1 MEINK
6 IGKLAAALTLTLAAG
21 LASAQNVK
29 LTPLGTHTGEL
40 CGRDRAI
47 VFEDPTGV
55 RILYDA
61 GQSLTGAD
69 DPRLGD
75 VHIVLLTHAHS
86 DHIGDTKLAETNGG
100 TCDQPKLVPAGP
112 NSITAEVIAAKNSA
126 MMIVR
131 ELGLFVAKRVA
142 NIRGKPPA
150 ACAQTAGVS
159 TVPLAGPCLAVVEVG
174 GTQSFKTANA
184 ARAVEITVVQAAHAS
199 NPPRSM
205 LTDAGKGSLVPD
217 EFAANVGP
225 ATGYVITFTNGLRVY
240 LSGDTA
246 IHTEMKTVVHDFH
259 KANLAVM
266 NLGPNAISPQAAAYA
281 MNELVRPATVI
292 ASHPNE
298 GVTSGGK
305 IDPNTRTATFLKLLK
320 GRAGYLAL
328 SDRTMEFDGNAK
340 CAAGC

>member
-1 MEINK
+1 MK
-6 IGKLAAALTLTLAAG
+6 ITTCGKVLAAFAFMVAAG
-21 LASAQNVK
+21 LAPAQNVK
-29 LTPLGTHTGEL
+29 VTPLGTHTGEL
-40 CGRDRAI
+40 CGRDRATL
-47 VFEDPTGV
+47 FEDPTGV

-75 VHIVLLTHAHS
+75 IHVVLLSHAHS
-86 DHIGDTKLAETNGG
+86 DHIGDQKLAEINGG
-100 TCDQPKLVPAGP
+100 TCAQPKLVDAGA
-112 NSITAEVIAAKNSA
+112 NSVTAEIIAAKNSA

-131 ELGLFVAKRVA
+131 ELGVFVGRRVA
-142 NIRGKPPA
+142 NIRGKPPV
-150 ACAQTAGVS
+150 ACAQSAGD
-159 TVPLAGPCLAVVEVG
+159 TIVPLAAPCLAVVELG
-174 GTQSFKTANA
+174 GAQTFKTSGA
-184 ARAVEITVVQAAHAS
+184 ARSVEITVVQAAHAS

-205 LTDAGKGSLVPD
+205 LTDAGKASLAPD

-246 IHTEMKTVVHDFH
+246 LHTEMKTVVHDFH
-259 KANLAVM
+259 KANLALM

-298 GVTSGGK
+298 GVTAGGK
-305 IDPNTRTATFLKLLK
+305 LIANTRTAAFVNLIK
-320 GRAGYLAL
+320 GRAAYLAL
-328 SDRTMEFDGNAK
+328 SGRTMQFDGNAK
-340 CAAGC
+340 CVAGC

>member
-1 MEINK
+1 MRITTC
-6 IGKLAAALTLTLAAG
+6 GKVAAALAFTVAAG

-29 LTPLGTHTGEL
+29 VTPLGTHTGEL
-40 CGRDRAI
+40 CSRDRATL
-47 VFEDPTGV
+47 FEDPSGV

-75 VHIVLLTHAHS
+75 IHVVLLSHAHS
-86 DHIGDTKLAETNGG
+86 DHIGDQKLAEIDAG
-100 TCDQPKLVPAGP
+100 TCAQPKLADAGP
-112 NSITAEVIAAKNSA
+112 NSVTAEIIAAKNSA

-131 ELGLFVAKRVA
+131 ELGVFVGKKVDKV
-142 NIRGKPPA
+142 RGKPA
-150 ACAQTAGVS
+150 VACAQSAGAT
-159 TVPLAGPCLAVVEVG
+159 TVPLAAPCLAVVEIG
-174 GTQSFKTANA
+174 GTQTFKTSGAT
-184 ARAVEITVVQAAHAS
+184 RSVEITVVQAAHAS

-205 LTDAGKGSLVPD
+205 LTDAGKASLVPD

-246 IHTEMKTVVHDFH
+246 LHTEMKTVVHDFH

-298 GVTSGGK
+298 SVTSGGK
-305 IDPNTRTATFLKLLK
+305 ANPNTRTATFVSLVK
-320 GRAGYLAL
+320 GRAAYFAL
-328 SDRTMEFDGNAK
+328 SGRTMEFDGNAK
-340 CAAGC
+340 CVAGC

>member
-1 MEINK
+1 MK
-6 IGKLAAALTLTLAAG
+6 RTTCCKVLVAFAFTVAAG
-21 LASAQNVK
+21 LAAAQNVK
-29 LTPLGTHTGEL
+29 VTPLGTHTGEL
-40 CGRDRAI
+40 CGRDRATL
-47 VFEDPTGV
+47 FEDPSGV

-75 VHIVLLTHAHS
+75 VHVVLLSHAHS
-86 DHIGDTKLAETNGG
+86 DHIGDQKLAEINAGS
-100 TCDQPKLVPAGP
+100 CAQPKLVAAGA
-112 NSITAEVIAAKNSA
+112 NSVTAEIIAAKNSA

-131 ELGLFVAKRVA
+131 ELGLFIDKRVA
-142 NIRGKPPA
+142 TIRGKPSV
-150 ACAQTAGVS
+150 ACAQSAGS
-159 TVPLAGPCLAVVEVG
+159 TTVPLAAPCLAVVELG
-174 GTQSFKTANA
+174 GSQLFKTAA
-184 ARAVEITVVQAAHAS
+184 ATRSVEITVVQAAHAS

-205 LTDAGKGSLVPD
+205 LTDAGKASLVAD
-217 EFAANVGP
+217 ELAANVGP

-246 IHTEMKTVVHDFH
+246 LHTEMRTVVRDFH

-305 IDPNTRTATFLKLLK
+305 LIPNTRTATFINLIR
-320 GRAGYLAL
+320 GRAVYPAL
-328 SDRTMEFDGNAK
+328 SGKTMEFDGNAK
-340 CAAGC
+340 CVAAC

>member
-1 MEINK
+1 MK
-6 IGKLAAALTLTLAAG
+6 ITMCGKAVAAFAFTVAAG

-29 LTPLGTHTGEL
+29 VTPLGTHTGEL
-40 CGRDRAI
+40 CGRDRATI
-47 VFEDPTGV
+47 FEDPTGV

-75 VHIVLLTHAHS
+75 IHVVLLSHAHS
-86 DHIGDTKLAETNGG
+86 DHIGDQKLAEINGG
-100 TCDQPKLVPAGP
+100 TCAQPKLVDAGP
-112 NSITAEVIAAKNSA
+112 NSVTAEIIAAKNSA
-126 MMIVR
+126 MMMVR
-131 ELGLFVAKRVA
+131 ELGLFVGKKVA
-142 NIRGKPPA
+142 NIRGKPPV
-150 ACAQTAGVS
+150 ACAQTADA
-159 TVPLAGPCLAVVEVG
+159 TIVPLAAPCLAVVELG
-174 GTQSFKTANA
+174 GTQTFKTSGA
-184 ARAVEITVVQAAHAS
+184 ARSVDITVVQAAHAS
-199 NPPRSM
+199 NLPRSL
-205 LTDAGKGSLVPD
+205 LTDAGKASLVPD
-217 EFAANVGP
+217 ELAANVGP

-246 IHTEMKTVVHDFH
+246 LHTEMKTVVHDFH

-305 IDPNTRTATFLKLLK
+305 LNANARTAAFVNLVK
-320 GRAGYLAL
+320 GRAVYLAL
-328 SDRTMEFDGNAK
+328 SGRTMEFDGNAK
-340 CAAGC
+340 CVAGC